1 MALVTSVYRESYP
14 LAAYQQDV
22 DGMPILRSVMIIGA
36 AETNEAEKSK
46 IACDGDYT
54 FLRTELLA
62 KDKFDAK
69 KSQLPVEQANRLRR
83 HLRDRFKI
91 KGLEGEL

>member
-1 MALVTSVYRESYP
+1 MALVTSVYKGSYP
-14 LAAYQQDV
+14 LIAYQQDA
-22 DGMPILRSVMIIGA
+22 DGMPILHSIMMIGIA
-36 AETNEAEKSK
+36 NTNETEKAR
-46 IACDGDYT
+46 IACDGDYI

-62 KDKFDAK
+62 KNKFDPK
-69 KSQLPVEQANRLRR
+69 KSNLSVSQVNRLRR